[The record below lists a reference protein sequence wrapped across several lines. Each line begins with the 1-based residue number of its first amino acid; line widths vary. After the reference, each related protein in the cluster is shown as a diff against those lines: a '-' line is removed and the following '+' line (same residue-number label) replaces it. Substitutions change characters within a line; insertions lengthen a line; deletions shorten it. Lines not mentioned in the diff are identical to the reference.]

1 LATVISNDKLVKHA
15 VEKYNFKVL
24 AIGGSMEEQEALQQ
38 KPVSNLVEQTPE
50 YTKKDNPKRRNDDN
64 NEINSSSKDS
74 LIESLLKK
82 TDDMSSNF
90 IKLQMKQ
97 EALEEEHKLEIQ
109 KVKEESYNEGLKA
122 GKIQANK
129 DNEANYSEGL
139 TQFSS
144 SVATLENSAKE
155 YETALEGIKGEL
167 ISAALDISKEV
178 INIEL
183 NESSQKIAQVLS
195 SELIKELQS
204 ASKITLKVNPKDHG
218 YISEYV
224 GSLDHI
230 EVISDSAISEGGVI
244 AISDAGNID
253 SQISKR
259 FERVKKAALSE

>member
-1 LATVISNDKLVKHA
+1 MATVISNEKLLKHA

-24 AIGGSMEEQEALQQ
+24 AIGGSSLDDENMVE
-38 KPVSNLVEQTPE
+38 KPTSNLVEAPPE
-50 YTKKDNPKRRNDDN
+50 FTKEQNPQRRDEDK
-64 NEINSSSKDS
+64 NEMSSSSKDS

-82 TDDMSSNF
+82 TDEMSSNF

-97 EALEEEHKLEIQ
+97 EALEEEHKVELQ
-109 KVKEESYNEGLKA
+109 KIKEESYNEGLEA
-122 GKIQANK
+122 GKLQANQE
-129 DNEANYSEGL
+129 NQANYSEGL

-155 YETALEGIKGEL
+155 YESALEGIKGEL
-167 ISAALDISKEV
+167 ITAALDISKEV

-183 NESSQKIAQVLS
+183 NESSQNIANVLS
-195 SELIKELQS
+195 SELIKELQG

-218 YISEYV
+218 YISEHV
-224 GSLDHI
+224 GSLAHI
-230 EVISDSAISEGGVI
+230 EVISDSAVSEGGVI
-244 AISDAGNID
+244 AISDVGNID